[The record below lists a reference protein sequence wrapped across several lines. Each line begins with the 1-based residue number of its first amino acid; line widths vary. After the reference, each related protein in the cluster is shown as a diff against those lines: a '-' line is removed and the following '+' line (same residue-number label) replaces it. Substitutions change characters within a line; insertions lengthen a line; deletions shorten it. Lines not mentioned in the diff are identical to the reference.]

1 MEARGEVRGGR
12 FVSGYVG
19 EQFATPEAVDLLRA
33 VRRSAVGADETIS
46 TADPL
51 NLAGILLPGGR
62 IHPLAGGEV
71 SLLGASKLS
80 AVSPPLSAS
89 TAGAPADR

>member
-1 MEARGEVRGGR
+1 VRGGR

-33 VRRSAVGADETIS
+33 VRRSAVPVGEMIS
-46 TADPL
+46 SADPL

-62 IHPLAGGEV
+62 IHPLSGGEV
-71 SLLGASKLS
+71 PLLGASAES
-80 AVSPPLSAS
+80 VAV
-89 TAGAPADR
+89 PANSL